1 MWLIN
6 DDGFFSTVQDYKD
19 SDWVYVRGRSETDIE
34 AFVIVARRATS
45 QDAWDAEIVHTPD
58 RDYSWR
64 VHTPPGRFGRTI
76 SSPKHLILD
85 TGTSR
90 AIALIGG
97 SPMVAISPWSGW
109 RSFMTRG
116 C

>member
-34 AFVIVARRATS
+34 AFVTVARQATS
-45 QDAWDAEIVHTPD
+45 QDVWAAEIVHTPN

-64 VHTPPGRFGRTI
+64 VHTPREVWADYLVAKVNDLGYGNFKNHCTTV
-76 SSPKHLILD
+76 D
-85 TGTSR
+85 
-90 AIALIGG
+90 GG
-97 SPMVAISPWSGW
+97 GP
-109 RSFMTRG
+109 
-116 C
+116 